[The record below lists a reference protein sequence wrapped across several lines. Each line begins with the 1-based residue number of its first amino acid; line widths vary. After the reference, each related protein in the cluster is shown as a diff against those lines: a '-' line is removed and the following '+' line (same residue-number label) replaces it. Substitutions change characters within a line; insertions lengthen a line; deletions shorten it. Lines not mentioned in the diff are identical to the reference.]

1 MTAMESCTF
10 GLLGELS
17 IDDGAVDLK
26 ARKLRGLLAALL
38 LSPGSPVPETEL
50 IDWIWDAPPS
60 RANSTLQVYV
70 VRLRRALG
78 RLGSLV
84 SRSSTGYRIDVGID
98 QVDLHRFRRL
108 AMSRDADARTEL
120 GDLREALSLWR
131 GPALADATSEAMRF
145 EADRLDEE
153 RLVAVER
160 RIELEIELGAHRE
173 LVPELRALTRRH
185 PLRERFAEFLMVALH
200 RGGRSADAL
209 AIYRD
214 VHRMFADELGVR
226 PGRRLAE
233 LHDQILCG
241 REIGAP
247 SCLGPLNRR

>member
-1 MTAMESCTF
+1 MESCRF

-17 IDDGAVDLK
+17 IDDGAVVLK
-26 ARKLRGLLAALL
+26 ASKLRGLLAALL
-38 LSPGSPVPETEL
+38 LRAGRPVSQRDLVEQ
-50 IDWIWDAPPS
+50 IWDEPPS

-70 VRLRRALG
+70 VRLRQVLG
-78 RLGSLV
+78 DYGPLV
-84 SRSSTGYRIDVGID
+84 LRSSTGYRIDVQAD
-98 QVDLHRFRRL
+98 QVDLHRFRGLVARH
-108 AMSRDADARTEL
+108 DTDARTEL
-120 GDLREALSLWR
+120 GDLREALALWR
-131 GPALADATSEAMRF
+131 GPALADVDSEAMRF

-173 LVPELRALTRRH
+173 LVPELRALTRRY
-185 PLRERFAEFLMVALH
+185 PLRERFAEFLMDALH

-209 AIYRD
+209 EIYRV

-226 PGRRLAE
+226 PGPRLAR
-233 LHDQILCG
+233 LHEQILCG
-241 REIGAP
+241 REIGTP

>member
-1 MTAMESCTF
+1 MDSCSF

-17 IDDGAVDLK
+17 IDDGAVTLN
-26 ARKLRGLLAALL
+26 ASKLRGLLAALL
-38 LSPGSPVPETEL
+38 LDAGNPVSQCEL
-50 IDWIWDAPPS
+50 VERIWDEPPS

-70 VRLRRALG
+70 VRLRHALG
-78 RLGSLV
+78 SFGRSV
-84 SRSSTGYRIDVGID
+84 VRSSTGYRIDVD
-98 QVDLHRFRRL
+98 AEQVDLHRFRSL
-108 AMSRDADARTEL
+108 ASRHDPDARTEL
-120 GDLREALSLWR
+120 GDLREALALWR
-131 GPALADATSEAMRF
+131 GPALADVTSEGMRF

-160 RIELEIELGAHRE
+160 RMELEIGLGAHRE
-173 LVPELRALTRRH
+173 LVPELRALTRLH

-209 AIYRD
+209 EVYRV

-233 LHDQILCG
+233 LNDQILCG
-241 REIGAP
+241 REIGSP

>member
-1 MTAMESCTF
+1 MESCRF

-17 IDDGAVDLK
+17 IDDGALTLK
-26 ARKLRGLLAALL
+26 ASKLRALLAALL
-38 LSPGSPVPETEL
+38 LRAGRPVSQTDLAEQ
-50 IDWIWDAPPS
+50 IWDEPPS

-70 VRLRRALG
+70 VRLRQALG
-78 RLGSLV
+78 GFGPSV
-84 SRSSTGYRIDVGID
+84 VRSSTGYRIDVDAD
-98 QVDLHRFRRL
+98 QVDLHRFRALVAR
-108 AMSRDADARTEL
+108 RDADARTHL

-131 GPALADATSEAMRF
+131 GPALADVVSEAMRF

-173 LVPELRALTRRH
+173 LVPELRTLTRRH
-185 PLRERFAEFLMVALH
+185 PLRERFAEFLMLALH

-209 AIYRD
+209 AIYRL

>member
-1 MTAMESCTF
+1 LHAGRPVSQ
-10 GLLGELS
+10 S
-17 IDDGAVDLK
+17 DLIE
-26 ARKLRGLLAALL
+26 R
-38 LSPGSPVPETEL
+38 V
-50 IDWIWDAPPS
+50 WDEPPS

-70 VRLRRALG
+70 VRLRHA
-78 RLGSLV
+78 LGSLPASV
-84 SRSSTGYRIDVGID
+84 LRSSTGYRIDVHQD

-108 AMSRDADARTEL
+108 VACRTADARTEL
-120 GDLREALSLWR
+120 GELREALSLWR
-131 GPALADATSEAMRF
+131 GPALADVTSEAMRF
-145 EADRLDEE
+145 EADRIEEE

-160 RIELEIELGAHRE
+160 RIELEVELGAHRE

-185 PLRERFAEFLMVALH
+185 PLRERFTEFLMLALH

-209 AIYRD
+209 EIYRV

-233 LHDQILCG
+233 LNDQILCG
-241 REIGAP
+241 REIGPP

>member
-1 MTAMESCTF
+1 MESCSF

-17 IDDGAVDLK
+17 INDGAVALK
-26 ARKLRGLLAALL
+26 AAKLRCLLAALL
-38 LSPGSPVPETEL
+38 LRVGRPVSQRDL
-50 IDWIWDAPPS
+50 IEQVWDEPPA
-60 RANSTLQVYV
+60 RAGSTLQVYV
-70 VRLRRALG
+70 VRLRQA
-78 RLGSLV
+78 LGSLGSSV
-84 SRSSTGYRIDVGID
+84 VRSSTGYRLDVDAGL
-98 QVDLHRFRRL
+98 VDVHRFRRL
-108 AMSRDADARTEL
+108 VTRHDPDRRTEL

-131 GPALADATSEAMRF
+131 GPALADVTSEALRF

-153 RLVAVER
+153 RLVVVER

-173 LVPELRALTRRH
+173 LVPELSELTRRH
-185 PLRERFAEFLMVALH
+185 PLRERFTEFLMLALH

-209 AIYRD
+209 KTYRD
-214 VHRMFADELGVR
+214 VHRMFAHELGVR

-233 LHDQILCG
+233 LHEQILSG

>member
-1 MTAMESCTF
+1 MENCRF

-17 IDDGAVDLK
+17 INDGAVTLK
-26 ARKLRGLLAALL
+26 AGKLRCLLAALL
-38 LSPGSPVPETEL
+38 LRAGRPVAQADLVEQ
-50 IDWIWDAPPS
+50 IWDEPPS

-70 VRLRRALG
+70 VRLRQALG
-78 RLGSLV
+78 GLGSSIL
-84 SRSSTGYRIDVGID
+84 RSSTGYRIDVDTD
-98 QVDLHRFRRL
+98 QVDLHRFRGL
-108 AMSRDADARTEL
+108 VSRQDADVRTQL

-131 GPALADATSEAMRF
+131 GPALADMASETMRF

-173 LVPELRALTRRH
+173 LVPELRALTRRY
-185 PLRERFAEFLMVALH
+185 PLRERFAEFLMLALH

-233 LHDQILCG
+233 LNDQILSG

>member
-17 IDDGAVDLK
+17 IDNGAVALK
-26 ARKLRGLLAALL
+26 AGKLRGLLAALL
-38 LSPGSPVPETEL
+38 LHAGKPVSQTEL
-50 IDWIWDAPPS
+50 IERIWDEPPA
-60 RANSTLQVYV
+60 RACSTLQVYV
-70 VRLRRALG
+70 VRLRHA
-78 RLGSLV
+78 LGSLGTSV
-84 SRSSTGYRIDVGID
+84 LRSSTGYRIDVD
-98 QVDLHRFRRL
+98 ADRVDLHRFRGL
-108 AMSRDADARTEL
+108 AGRHDTDARTEL

-131 GPALADATSEAMRF
+131 GPALADVVSEALRF
-145 EADRLDEE
+145 EADRLEEE

-173 LVPELRALTRRH
+173 LVPELRALARRH
-185 PLRERFAEFLMVALH
+185 PLRERFAEFLMLALH

-226 PGRRLAE
+226 PGRRMAE

-241 REIGAP
+241 REIGVP